1 MDAGGVN
8 SGSPKIVEQERS
20 GVLLKLM
27 DAMGYSLLNLT
38 AGDIALMGKGFLKET
53 AILSANFQGQNA
65 SFRVLREFDHTDAQG
80 RKFRFFGA
88 YDGPDPRFSSA
99 REWLAAATLPA
110 DRTCVLLYYADRQP
124 DAETKGFLK
133 KFDAVIANVN
143 LPEDVPAFVP
153 LAKGKQVA
161 VLSVQDKKRVSGRDI
176 LVDEHV
182 IGDPEMLDL
191 AWREQSALSKRVDEL
206 ERTQYLRMSPE
217 EFIKSYQKES
227 Q

>member
-1 MDAGGVN
+1 M
-8 SGSPKIVEQERS
+8 
-20 GVLLKLM
+20 LLRLM

-38 AGDIALMGKGFLKET
+38 AGDITLMGKAPLQKA

-65 SFRVLREFDHTDAQG
+65 SFGVLREFDHTDAQG
-80 RKFRFFGA
+80 RKFRFFGV
-88 YDGPDPRFSSA
+88 YDGPDPRFSNA

-110 DRTCVLLYYADRQP
+110 DRACVLLYYADRQP
-124 DAETKGFLK
+124 DAETQGLLK
-133 KFDAVIANVN
+133 KFDAVIANIS
-143 LPEDVPAFVP
+143 LPEDVSAFVP

-161 VLSVQDKKRVSGRDI
+161 VLSVQDKKRISGRDI

-191 AWREQSALSKRVDEL
+191 VWREQSALSKRVDEL

-227 Q
+227 R

>member
-1 MDAGGVN
+1 M
-8 SGSPKIVEQERS
+8 
-20 GVLLKLM
+20 LLKLM

-38 AGDIALMGKGFLKET
+38 AGDIALMGKVPLQKT
-53 AILSANFQGQNA
+53 AVLSANFQGQNA
-65 SFRVLREFDHTDAQG
+65 SFEVLKEFDYTDAQG
-80 RKFRFFGA
+80 RKFRFFGV
-88 YDGPDPRFSSA
+88 YDGPDPRFSNV

-110 DRTCVLLYYADRQP
+110 DRTCILLYYADRQP
-124 DAETKGFLK
+124 DAETQGLLK
-133 KFDAVIANVN
+133 KFDAVIANIN

-153 LAKGKQVA
+153 LAKGKQMA

-182 IGDPEMLDL
+182 IGDPEMLEL

-206 ERTQYLRMSPE
+206 ERTKYLRMSPE
-217 EFIKSYQKES
+217 EFINSYQKEA

>member
-1 MDAGGVN
+1 
-8 SGSPKIVEQERS
+8 
-20 GVLLKLM
+20 M

-38 AGDIALMGKGFLKET
+38 AGDIALMDKGLLQKA
-53 AILSANFQGQNA
+53 AILSANFQGGNV
-65 SFRVLREFDHTDAQG
+65 SFEVLKEFDHTDAQG
-80 RKFRFFGA
+80 RKFRFFGI
-88 YDGPDPRFSSA
+88 YDGPDPRFSNA
-99 REWLAAATLPA
+99 REWLATATPPA

-124 DAETKGFLK
+124 DAETQGLLK
-133 KFDAVIANVN
+133 KFDAVIANIN

-161 VLSVQDKKRVSGRDI
+161 VLSVQDKKRISGRDI
-176 LVDEHV
+176 FVDEHV

-191 AWREQSALSKRVDEL
+191 IWREQSALSKRVDEL
-206 ERTQYLRMSPE
+206 ERKKYLRMSPE

>member
-1 MDAGGVN
+1 M
-8 SGSPKIVEQERS
+8 
-20 GVLLKLM
+20 LLKLM

-38 AGDIALMGKGFLKET
+38 AGDIALMGKVPLQKT
-53 AILSANFQGQNA
+53 AVLSANFQGQNA
-65 SFRVLREFDHTDAQG
+65 SFEVLKEFDYTDAQG
-80 RKFRFFGA
+80 RKFRFFGV
-88 YDGPDPRFSSA
+88 YDAPDPRFSNV

-110 DRTCVLLYYADRQP
+110 DRTCILLYYADRQP
-124 DAETKGFLK
+124 DAETQGLLK
-133 KFDAVIANVN
+133 KFDAVIANIK

-161 VLSVQDKKRVSGRDI
+161 VLSVQEKRISGRDI

-191 AWREQSALSKRVDEL
+191 VWREQSALSKRVDES
-206 ERTQYLRMSPE
+206 ERMKYLRMSPE
-217 EFIKSYQKES
+217 EFINSYQKEA

>member
-1 MDAGGVN
+1 M
-8 SGSPKIVEQERS
+8 
-20 GVLLKLM
+20 
-27 DAMGYSLLNLT
+27 
-38 AGDIALMGKGFLKET
+38 
-53 AILSANFQGQNA
+53 
-65 SFRVLREFDHTDAQG
+65 
-80 RKFRFFGA
+80 
-88 YDGPDPRFSSA
+88 
-99 REWLAAATLPA
+99 
-110 DRTCVLLYYADRQP
+110 
-124 DAETKGFLK
+124 
-133 KFDAVIANVN
+133 
-143 LPEDVPAFVP
+143 
-153 LAKGKQVA
+153 A

>member
-1 MDAGGVN
+1 M
-8 SGSPKIVEQERS
+8 EQEQS

-38 AGDIALMGKGFLKET
+38 AGDIALMGKVPLQKT
-53 AILSANFQGQNA
+53 AVLSANFQGQNA
-65 SFRVLREFDHTDAQG
+65 SFEVLKEFDYTDAQG
-80 RKFRFFGA
+80 RKFRFFGV
-88 YDGPDPRFSSA
+88 YDGPDPRFSNV

-110 DRTCVLLYYADRQP
+110 DRTCILLYYADRQP
-124 DAETKGFLK
+124 DAETQGLLK
-133 KFDAVIANVN
+133 KFDAVIANIN

-153 LAKGKQVA
+153 LAKGKQMA

-182 IGDPEMLDL
+182 IGDPEMLEL

-206 ERTQYLRMSPE
+206 ERTKYLRMSPE
-217 EFIKSYQKES
+217 EFINSYQKEA

>member
-88 YDGPDPRFSSA
+88 YDGPDPRFNASFKRSSVFRFYRRNGCKHCLYQANA
-99 REWLAAATLPA
+99 RKN
-110 DRTCVLLYYADRQP
+110 RR
-124 DAETKGFLK
+124 G
-133 KFDAVIANVN
+133 
-143 LPEDVPAFVP
+143 
-153 LAKGKQVA
+153 
-161 VLSVQDKKRVSGRDI
+161 
-176 LVDEHV
+176 H
-182 IGDPEMLDL
+182 
-191 AWREQSALSKRVDEL
+191 
-206 ERTQYLRMSPE
+206 
-217 EFIKSYQKES
+217 
-227 Q
+227 